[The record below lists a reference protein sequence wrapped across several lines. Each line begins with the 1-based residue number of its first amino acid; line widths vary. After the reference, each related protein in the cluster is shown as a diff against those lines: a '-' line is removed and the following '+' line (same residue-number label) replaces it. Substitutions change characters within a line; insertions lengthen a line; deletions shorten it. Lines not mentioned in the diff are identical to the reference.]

1 VGGPVMHDDIHA
13 IMGAAPAPCFLS
25 AHLEGKAI
33 PADKSPAKERVFIVL
48 KFFLVKRRSF

>member
-1 VGGPVMHDDIHA
+1 MHDDIHA

-25 AHLEGKAI
+25 APLGREGI

-48 KFFLVKRRSF
+48 IFF